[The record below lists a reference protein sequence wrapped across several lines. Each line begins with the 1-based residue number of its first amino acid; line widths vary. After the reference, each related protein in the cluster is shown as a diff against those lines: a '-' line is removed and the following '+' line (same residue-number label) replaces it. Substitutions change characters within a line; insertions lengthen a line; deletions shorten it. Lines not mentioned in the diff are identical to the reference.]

1 MPDLS
6 IPPRFSLVVP
16 AFNRAAMMPR
26 VIESALRQDFR
37 DFELLVVD
45 DGSSDETVAAV
56 ERYTHD
62 SRVRLIRH
70 SVNRGVCAA
79 RNTAIDHARAPWLVM
94 LDSDFELL
102 PGGLARL
109 DAICAS
115 VASDVGNAATTCCWD
130 TGKTTPSPHP
140 GRDLTLA
147 YPDYLRFVAGL
158 RVSEWFNCIRRE
170 VFDQIRFPTGRA
182 YEAGLHLGL
191 AKRWRFHFSCA
202 QVALIHTDATNRI
215 TASPPLAL
223 ARRSLRDAPDMARN
237 ADEILREHGDAMRAH
252 APALYTSWLR
262 GSANLHLLAGERA
275 AALRALGGIPW
286 RALAAPS
293 TAALV
298 ALGLFDRRALAFAQG
313 LSAQRAG

>member
-6 IPPRFSLVVP
+6 NTPRFSLVTA

-26 VIESALRQDFR
+26 VIESALGQSSR

-45 DGSSDETVAAV
+45 DGSSDDTVAAV
-56 ERYTHD
+56 ERYTSD
-62 SRVRLIRH
+62 ARVRLIRH

-79 RNTAIDHARAPWLVM
+79 RNTALDHARGRWVVI

-109 DAICAS
+109 DAACAT
-115 VASDVGNAATTCCWD
+115 VAPDVGNVATTCRWD

-147 YPDYLRFVAGL
+147 YPDYLRFVSGL

-202 QVALIHTDATNRI
+202 QVVLIHTDATNRI

-237 ADEILREHGDAMRAH
+237 ADEVLREHGDAMRTH
-252 APALYTSWLR
+252 APSLYASWLR
-262 GSANLHLLAGERA
+262 GSANLHLLAGERV
-275 AALRALGGIPW
+275 AALRALGGISW
-286 RALAAPS
+286 RTLAAPS

-298 ALGLFDRRALAFAQG
+298 ALGLIDRRALAFAQG
-313 LSAQRAG
+313 LSSQRAR